1 MNSIYHFKNKI
12 KGLQTGN
19 RNLILNILVIILVS
33 VGSFFLGRMSNSK
46 LSNEKAYIVNG
57 GEEGSQKVT
66 LYPKSSKITSLD
78 SSTQVEN
85 RYVASKNGKLYYRV
99 GCGSSSRIKEENK
112 VFFDSTQS
120 AEQAGFQASE
130 SCTP

>member
-12 KGLQTGN
+12 KGLQIGHL
-19 RNLILNILVIILVS
+19 NLLLYILVIILVS
-33 VGSFFLGRMSNSK
+33 VGSFILGRMSTNK
-46 LSNEKAYIVNG
+46 LNNEKAYIVNG
-57 GEEGSQKVT
+57 TKEGSQKVT
-66 LYPKSSKITSLD
+66 LYPKSSKITSQD
-78 SSTQVEN
+78 SSTQVDN

-112 VFFDSTQS
+112 VFFDSTLS
-120 AEQAGFQASE
+120 AEQAGYQASE

>member
-19 RNLILNILVIILVS
+19 RNLILHILVIILVS

-112 VFFDSTQS
+112 VFFDSKQS

>member
-19 RNLILNILVIILVS
+19 RNLILHILVIILVS

-85 RYVASKNGKLYYRV
+85 KYVASKNGKLYYRV

>member
-12 KGLQTGN
+12 KGLETSN
-19 RNLILNILVIILVS
+19 RRLILHILVIILVS
-33 VGSFFLGRMSNSK
+33 IGSFLLGKMSNNK
-46 LSNEKAYIVNG
+46 LNNEKVYIVNG
-57 GEEGSQKVT
+57 VEEGSQKVNSY
-66 LYPKSSKITSLD
+66 LKSSKAPSVATSD
-78 SSTQVEN
+78 QAKN
-85 RYVASKNGKLYYRV
+85 AYVASKNGKLYYKV

-112 VFFDSTQS
+112 VFFDSMQS